1 MVLCLRLN
9 ITTTYEYYEYYD
21 YTCCD
26 CIGTC
31 IWYYMRRLQ
40 ASGGDRVAA
49 PCVAPLLWQQLL
61 VAS

>member
-1 MVLCLRLN
+1 MTLLSNSRSLPRTPLFVNHDCEN
-9 ITTTYEYYEYYD
+9 HATTYEYYEYYD

-40 ASGGDRVAA
+40 SQKE
-49 PCVAPLLWQQLL
+49 LLW
-61 VAS
+61 A